1 MRRGIISKA
10 DVRTVL
16 GNFVQYVV
24 DRKDVQPDIELRVL
38 FAEGGEH
45 VVDQGID
52 IALTDDDA
60 HLALLQ
66 ALDRLELVFELF
78 LV

>member
-1 MRRGIISKA
+1 M
-10 DVRTVL
+10 RTVF
-16 GNFVQYVV
+16 GDFVQHVV
-24 DRKDVQPDIELRVL
+24 DGKDVQPYIELGVL

-52 IALTDDDA
+52 IALTDDDS

-66 ALDRLELVFELF
+66 AFDRLKLVFELL